1 MFRKVAGPLVRSQEV
16 CVVPKCCPIGQS
28 YPGPRKSCQ
37 NSSLQFEPD
46 VLNGTEVIESS
57 DSRVLNIIVGNPCQY
72 EKFRLEPDQNSDDEF
87 YILCNGSL
95 FAPFQSNQMYKTSH
109 YCLDSF
115 LSSDGKRVVTLPLL
129 CSPPPPPPPTIF
141 ERIAMATYPVG
152 LLISVPFLILTIM
165 VYGGFPELR
174 DTQGKSLCCHCVC
187 LTVAYLT
194 LAIVM
199 LMGNSLS
206 QTVCITLEMCQKN
219 WNSSNGTFRS
229 RNGPGKVHFFET
241 PCFVGT
247 GYVPRSSGSVKL
259 ETQCS
264 VETDY

>member
-1 MFRKVAGPLVRSQEV
+1 MKGFSSTLIFSVVVLSVAGPLVRSQEV
-16 CVVPKCCPIGQS
+16 CVVPKCCPIGQT

-46 VLNGTEVIESS
+46 ILNGTEVIESS

-165 VYGGFPELR
+165 VYG
-174 DTQGKSLCCHCVC
+174 
-187 LTVAYLT
+187 
-194 LAIVM
+194 
-199 LMGNSLS
+199 
-206 QTVCITLEMCQKN
+206 
-219 WNSSNGTFRS
+219 
-229 RNGPGKVHFFET
+229 
-241 PCFVGT
+241 
-247 GYVPRSSGSVKL
+247 
-259 ETQCS
+259 
-264 VETDY
+264 